1 MTDRQVRDE
10 IEEFL
15 FAEAEALD
23 DRRLKSWLTMLTD
36 DIEYVIPTRVMRDR
50 DSEISQF
57 SEESYHMID
66 DIHSLN
72 ARVARLGTDFAWS
85 DNPAPRTRRFI
96 TNVRL
101 INDLEDRV
109 GAKSNILI
117 YWSIDES
124 QHLIS
129 GERRDSFRRE
139 NEEWKLARR
148 IVLLDHVILPTPNLA
163 IFL

>member
-1 MTDRQVRDE
+1 MIDRQIRDE

-15 FAEAEALD
+15 FREAEVLD
-23 DRRLKSWLTMLTD
+23 DRRLKEWLLMLTD
-36 DIEYVIPTRVMRDR
+36 DIEYMIPTRVTRDR
-50 DSEISQF
+50 DSDIPQF
-57 SEESYHMID
+57 SDESYHMID
-66 DIHSLN
+66 DIQSLN

-85 DNPAPRTRRFI
+85 DNPAPRTRRYV

-101 INDLEDRV
+101 TNGGEKDIS
-109 GAKSNILI
+109 AKSNLLL
-117 YWSIDES
+117 YWSVDDS

-129 GERRDSFRRE
+129 GERHDSFRRE

-148 IVLLDHVILPTPNLA
+148 IVLLDHVTLPTPNLA